1 MDTYRNRPMSRTT
14 RRLAAALAGT
24 VLLVSAC
31 TDSDEV
37 AGPAAVASAS
47 FNDADVA
54 FAQGMIPHHEQAL
67 TMAALA
73 EAAGAGEPTARLA
86 AEIEAAQEPEI
97 ALLRGWLQ
105 SWGRPTSMPAMDHS
119 AMAGMTSAA
128 DLERLRTLRGAAFD
142 QLFLTLM
149 RAHHLGA
156 IEMARIEQRD
166 GSFPEA
172 KALAQRIEAAQQA
185 EVARIEALLAG

>member
-1 MDTYRNRPMSRTT
+1 MDAYRNRTLPCTA

-24 VLLVSAC
+24 VLLLSAC
-31 TDSDEV
+31 SDSDET
-37 AGPAAVASAS
+37 AAPAAAVSAN

-73 EAAGAGEPTARLA
+73 DAAGAGAPTARLA

-105 SWGRPTSMPAMDHS
+105 SWGRPTAMPAMDHS

-128 DLERLRTLRGAAFD
+128 DLERLRTLRGSQFD
-142 QLFLTLM
+142 RLFLTLM

-172 KALAQRIEAAQQA
+172 KALAQRIETAQQA
-185 EVARIEALLAG
+185 EVARIEALLAA